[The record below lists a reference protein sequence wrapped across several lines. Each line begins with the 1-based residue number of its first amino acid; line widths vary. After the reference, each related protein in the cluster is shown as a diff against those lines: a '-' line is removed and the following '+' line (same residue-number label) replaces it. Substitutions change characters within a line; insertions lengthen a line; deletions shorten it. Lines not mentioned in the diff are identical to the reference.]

1 MRGAD
6 VYFSREFTGWGLAK
20 HMATVRLFCMDHF
33 LSSPGPGLGMAPGA
47 WSGGFLVSVVLGSSG
62 MTLDLNLE

>member
-1 MRGAD
+1 VHGAD
-6 VYFSREFTGWGLAK
+6 VYFSCKFTGWGLAK
-20 HMATVRLFCMDHF
+20 HMATVRLFCMDHI